1 MYSRE
6 DRVISVFSL
15 QPIEIKDDT
24 LPFKRQALAWENE
37 TKPWIQGFQT
47 LDFFWLVPFALYI
60 TIQCILSVEFFS
72 VKINGN

>member
-47 LDFFWLVPFALYI
+47 LDFFLASSFCSIYHN
-60 TIQCILSVEFFS
+60 SVHFECGIIFF
-72 VKINGN
+72 KD